1 MSGDPRLLELIH
13 ADLDGTLSGAD
24 RAELAARLLADPA
37 ARQLHRDLQ
46 RTEAALR
53 AARRAEPPAGLADEI
68 LRATRDAARG
78 AASRPRG
85 WGGFQLRH
93 AASIAAGLVII
104 GLGFGLTRDP
114 DRTQDLQGSVGGSLP
129 HAGAA
134 ASPARATLRDDGF
147 EAIAALVRT
156 PGGVRLEI
164 EAVRGGPAEVVAQ
177 FDDRR
182 MTPQGGAPSPPGTG
196 SVVIPVGT
204 APAQAR
210 VDFAAP
216 APGAVTLRLEL
227 GGAPGTAVELSLP
240 PGP

>member
-13 ADLDGTLSGAD
+13 ADIDGTLPGAD

-53 AARRAEPPAGLADEI
+53 AAWRAEPPAGLADEI
-68 LRATRDAARG
+68 LRATRDAPRG

-85 WGGFQLRH
+85 WGGFQLRY
-93 AASIAAGLVII
+93 AASIAAALVII

-114 DRTQDLQGSVGGSLP
+114 DRTQALQGSAGGSLP
-129 HAGAA
+129 LAGGA
-134 ASPARATLRDDGF
+134 ASPARATLRGDGF
-147 EAIAALVRT
+147 EASAALVRT
-156 PGGVRLEI
+156 PGGVRLEL
-164 EAVRGGPAEVVAQ
+164 EAVRGGPVDVVAR

-182 MTPQGGAPSPPGTG
+182 VTPQSGAAPGPGTG
-196 SVVIPVGT
+196 SVVIPVGP
-204 APAQAR
+204 APGRAG
-210 VDFAAP
+210 VDFAAL

-227 GGAPGTAVELSLP
+227 GGARDSAVELSLP